1 VKAKPIRVDEKVKDD
16 VARRNRWRRR
26 GIAAAVGLGLLIASY
41 AGFESYFYGDMPSLP
56 PNDMLWTLGREPS
69 VRVLDRNGELI
80 AERGPRYGDRVE
92 SGELPAHLIYAV
104 IATED
109 RRFYEHDGV
118 DWRGLARA
126 MVANWRAGRVIQGGS
141 TLTQQLVKN
150 LFLTPDQT
158 LKRKLQ
164 EVRLARE
171 LEERLSKPEIL
182 TLYLNRQYFGGR
194 AYGVD
199 AAARRYFG
207 KPARDVTLAEAAMLA
222 GLLKAPSRLDPSRN
236 IADAQARAAVVLQ
249 AMAAAEYITP
259 RQAAEATANPAVLLN
274 PQDEADTT
282 DFGYVVDQALDE
294 TRSLL
299 PVVAP
304 DLVVRT
310 TLDVRLQREAE
321 NVIES
326 ALTERGE
333 SLHVGQG
340 ALVAFDPNGAVRALV
355 GGRSYLDSKF
365 NRATQALRQP
375 GSAFKPIVFAAALQA
390 GIRPSDTYVDEPIS
404 IDNWRP
410 TNYGGG
416 YQGRM
421 TVRDALK
428 MSTNT
433 VAAQIVQDVGEE
445 AVIRT
450 AHDFGISQE
459 MEAVPSIALG
469 SQVVTLW
476 GLTSAYAVFLNDGY
490 YRPPYL
496 IEQITDTR
504 GEVLYQR
511 PEFDPQRVYD
521 PTLAREMRGM
531 LSSVINDNG
540 VGGRGRGTGTAAR
553 LQTVD
558 VDVAGKTGT
567 SQDWRDAWF
576 IGFSSALV
584 TGVWF
589 GNDDDSPMN
598 EVAGG
603 GLPADTW
610 RGFME
615 FAHTPELEAVASSSI
630 ADLDVPE
637 RTAGSPREEEL
648 ASFYG
653 ALVRRFETAAAG
665 G

>member
-1 VKAKPIRVDEKVKDD
+1 MPEPIRVDKRVKDG
-16 VARRNRWRRR
+16 VAAKNRWRRR
-26 GIAAAVGLGLLIASY
+26 ATALAVSVGLAIASY
-41 AGFESYFYGDMPSLP
+41 AGFESYFYGDMPGLP

-80 AERGPRYGDRVE
+80 AERGPRYGERVE
-92 SGELPAHLIYAV
+92 AGELPAHLIYAV

-109 RRFYEHDGV
+109 RRFYDHDGV
-118 DWRGLARA
+118 DRRGLVRA
-126 MVANWRAGRVIQGGS
+126 MFANWEAGSVVQGGS

-150 LFLTPDQT
+150 LFLTPQQT

-171 LEERLSKPEIL
+171 LERRLSKPEIL

-199 AAARRYFG
+199 GAARRYFG
-207 KPARDVTLAEAAMLA
+207 KPAREVTLAEAAMLA

-236 IADAQARAAVVLQ
+236 IVDAQTRAGVVLA

-259 RQAAEATANPAVLLN
+259 AQATEATANPAVLLN
-274 PQDEADTT
+274 TEDEADTT

-294 TRSLL
+294 ARSLL

-310 TLDVRLQREAE
+310 TLDVRLQRDAETRIQAALAEQGEALDVE
-321 NVIES
+321 
-326 ALTERGE
+326 
-333 SLHVGQG
+333 QG
-340 ALVAFDPNGAVRALV
+340 ALVAFDPSGAVRALV

-375 GSAFKPIVFAAALQA
+375 GSAFKPIVFAAALES
-390 GIRPSDTYVDEPIS
+390 GIRPGDSYVDEPIS
-404 IDNWRP
+404 IGNWRP

-416 YQGRM
+416 YLGPM

-428 MSTNT
+428 LSTNT
-433 VAAQIVQDVGEE
+433 VAAQIVEDIGAER
-445 AVIRT
+445 VIRT
-450 AHDFGISQE
+450 AHNFGISQQ

-476 GLTSAYAVFLNDGY
+476 GLTSAYAVFLNEGY

-496 IEQITDTR
+496 IEEITDTR
-504 GEVLYQR
+504 GEVLYVR
-511 PEFDPQRVYD
+511 PEFEPQRVYD

-531 LSSVINDNG
+531 MSAVVNDMGAN
-540 VGGRGRGTGTAAR
+540 GRGRGTGTAAR
-553 LQTVD
+553 LQTID

-576 IGFSSALV
+576 VGFSSALV

-610 RGFME
+610 RQFME
-615 FAHTPELEAVASSSI
+615 FAHTPELEAVASSSVSG
-630 ADLDVPE
+630 LDIPE

-648 ASFYG
+648 SGFYG
-653 ALVRRFETAAAG
+653 ALARRFQTAAEDG
-665 G
+665 